1 MAAPVMKVRL
11 VSPVT
16 TVFEG
21 EAMGLVAPAWDG
33 QVGVLPGHAP
43 MITLLGG
50 GGLFVELPSG
60 GTEEFFVNRGV
71 LKVEDDDVVILTE
84 YAAREAPEDFRTS
97 ESWIDLAELEGA
109 STPGNPLA

>member
-1 MAAPVMKVRL
+1 VAAASMKLRL

-21 EAMGLVAPAWDG
+21 ETVGIVAPAWDG

-50 GGLFVELPSG
+50 GALFVELPSG

-71 LKVEDDDVVILTE
+71 LKVEDDEVVILTE
-84 YAAREAPEDFRTS
+84 YADREAPADFQTS
-97 ESWIDLAELEGA
+97 QAWLDPAELEDV
-109 STPGNPLA
+109 STPGNPLV